1 MARPAARGAYLP
13 GREAA
18 AITSAPAVFP
28 SGSSPGRL
36 ASSMYSLV
44 SAGSGTATPAT
55 VNAPTPTAE
64 VQQVRTLT
72 GASEEER
79 LNRMASDQR
88 VYIVYSD
95 IEAAGKGARTRV
107 RESTF

>member
-1 MARPAARGAYLP
+1 MANINKIKATQIP
-13 GREAA
+13 GG
-18 AITSAPAVFP
+18 
-28 SGSSPGRL
+28 GSS
-36 ASSMYSLV
+36 
-44 SAGSGTATPAT
+44 SGTTDTPAT
-55 VNAPTPTAE
+55 VDAPTPTAE

-95 IEAAGKGARTRV
+95 IEAAGKGTRTRV